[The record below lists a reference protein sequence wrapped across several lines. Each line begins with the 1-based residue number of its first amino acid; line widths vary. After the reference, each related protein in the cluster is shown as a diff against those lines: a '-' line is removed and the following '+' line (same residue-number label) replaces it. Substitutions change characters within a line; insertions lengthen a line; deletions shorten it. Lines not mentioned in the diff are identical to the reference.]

1 MQIDAVAK
9 LASSSTG
16 RTPAQP
22 QSKPATASFST
33 VAAQPAAASSSAAPA
48 RSAPAPARIQ
58 SSVSSSQVE
67 SMAASYSTR
76 VAGKSYSASVE
87 ESGGTYVAST
97 PNPPDISAS
106 GSSIASA
113 ESNLDMKL
121 DTLA

>member
-1 MQIDAVAK
+1 V
-9 LASSSTG
+9 
-16 RTPAQP
+16 
-22 QSKPATASFST
+22 
-33 VAAQPAAASSSAAPA
+33 SSA
-48 RSAPAPARIQ
+48 
-58 SSVSSSQVE
+58 QVE
-67 SMAASYSTR
+67 AIAASYSTK